1 MSDWLSWWV
10 VTLQSNYRRTETRG
24 PMLPVNQLES
34 PVNDFTPHRGNG
46 PKVEPQTAPKNVHT
60 TVHKKVESAVNMDNM
75 VK

>member
-1 MSDWLSWWV
+1 
-10 VTLQSNYRRTETRG
+10 
-24 PMLPVNQLES
+24 MLPVNQLES